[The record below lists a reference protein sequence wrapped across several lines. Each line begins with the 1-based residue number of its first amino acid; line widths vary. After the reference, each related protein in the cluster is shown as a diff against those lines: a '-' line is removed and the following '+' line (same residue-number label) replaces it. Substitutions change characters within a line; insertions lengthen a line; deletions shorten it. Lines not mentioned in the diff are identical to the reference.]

1 MDDSGPWGL
10 RTSPPG
16 KPGKEKSMSTATTRH
31 QGPNSR
37 EITRHQQQLEEM
49 RSGPNWHLLRQLEA
63 QYVARR
69 GARS

>member
-1 MDDSGPWGL
+1 
-10 RTSPPG
+10 
-16 KPGKEKSMSTATTRH
+16 MSTATTRH